1 VKRTPWDVPEPEPT
15 EPPDEKMLPL
25 TTRLPVRYTLPNP
38 ELVERF
44 EAMMM
49 LLVMRLEAMRKLA
62 MFASPVTLRDTM
74 LPVEMLA
81 VRTLALDKNAVPE
94 TLRLV
99 TLAVRTFPEVM
110 LAVRTFA

>member
-1 VKRTPWDVPEPEPT
+1 
-15 EPPDEKMLPL
+15 
-25 TTRLPVRYTLPNP
+25 
-38 ELVERF
+38 
-44 EAMMM
+44 MMM
-49 LLVMRLEAMRKLA
+49 LLVMRLEAMRKFA

-81 VRTLALDKNAVPE
+81 VRTLALERKAVPL
-94 TLRLV
+94 TLREV